1 MIPYIKK
8 HTKRLCT
15 ILATLFLVASGLSSA
30 TANDIPH
37 VSLQSNSFTL
47 DSNSH
52 TIILDATFSS
62 NITEATKDIYVE
74 LMNNDLTDITV
85 TDIDI
90 ESGYL
95 YVYIPANTSTTV
107 RVIEITG
114 KNSGSGMVTIVQSGL
129 IPLLHENNCKTNEK
143 K

>member
-8 HTKRLCT
+8 HIKRLCT

-90 ESGYL
+90 ESGL
-95 YVYIPANTSTTV
+95 
-107 RVIEITG
+107 
-114 KNSGSGMVTIVQSGL
+114 
-129 IPLLHENNCKTNEK
+129 
-143 K
+143 